1 MTLRIDGVPASTSHD
16 SFHGDHTIGQVMH
29 LSSDLSLARAG
40 AEAAVDKRGRVC
52 LVGSFRNVPA
62 GG

>member
-16 SFHGDHTIGQVMH
+16 SFHGDQTMGQVMH
-29 LSSDLSLARAG
+29 LSCDLSLAAG
-40 AEAAVDKRGRVC
+40 AEAAVDKGRVF
-52 LVGSFRNVPA
+52 LVGSFRNEPA